1 MVNSK
6 LKTEY
11 LEALSYWQ
19 LQLQSLHELLL
30 EGKKLPPNKIKGLL
44 GREARAKEKYDLLR
58 LKILGIES

>member
-1 MVNSK
+1 MIDSE

-19 LQLQSLHELLL
+19 LQLQDLHELLL
-30 EGKKLPPNKIKGLL
+30 ESKKMSPDKIKGLL
-44 GREARAKEKYDLLR
+44 GREARAKEKYDMLR